1 MIKFLLKG
9 ILRDKSKSLIPVCV
23 ISLGVFITVF
33 MSGFV
38 DGVLSEMIS
47 SNANLDTGH
56 LKVMTKPYNENKDQL
71 PNDLA
76 LLEIDLLIESLESEY
91 PNLEWVPRI
100 KFGGILDVPD
110 VNGETIIQGPGIG
123 LGLSILGEDKSEI
136 ERLSIQKSIVR
147 GSMPENPNEILL
159 SEVFSKKLKISPG
172 DEVTFFGSTMEGSM
186 VFESFVMSG
195 TVMFGNPVLDR
206 STFIVD
212 FKKTQM
218 ILDMEN
224 GSSELLAY
232 FKTDFYDDKTALKI
246 ESNFNKKYLKSEDE
260 FAPIIL
266 SLRNQNDLG
275 ATLDLVDSFSFIF
288 ISIFVIA
295 MSLVLW
301 NTGLIGGLRRYQEF
315 GIRLALG
322 ESKKHVYSLLIIES
336 IIIGFIGSTFG
347 TGLGFIL
354 CYYMQ
359 ETGIDISEALT
370 NSVVIIPSVLK
381 AKVSSNLLY
390 LGYIPGL
397 ISIVFG
403 TALAGRGIFKR
414 NTSKLFKELEV

>member
-110 VNGETIIQGPGIG
+110 ANGETIIQGPGIG
-123 LGLSILGEDKSEI
+123 LGLSILGEDKGEI
-136 ERLSIQKSIVR
+136 ERLSIQKSIIR
-147 GSMPENPNEILL
+147 GSMPKNQNEILL
-159 SEVFSKKLKISPG
+159 SEVFSKKLKINPG

-218 ILDMEN
+218 ILDMDN
-224 GSSELLAY
+224 GSSELVAY
-232 FKTDFYDDKTALKI
+232 FKTNFYDDKTALKI

-275 ATLDLVDSFSFIF
+275 ATLDLVNSFSFIF

-315 GIRLALG
+315 GIRLAIG

>member
-123 LGLSILGEDKSEI
+123 LGLSILGEDKGEI
-136 ERLSIQKSIVR
+136 ERLSIKKSIVR

-159 SEVFSKKLKISPG
+159 SEVFSKKLKINPG

-212 FKKTQM
+212 FNKTQM

-224 GSSELLAY
+224 GSSELVAY
-232 FKTDFYDDKTALKI
+232 FKTNFYDDRTALKI

>member
-76 LLEIDLLIESLESEY
+76 LLEIDLLIDSLESEY
-91 PNLEWVPRI
+91 PNMEWVPRI

-123 LGLSILGEDKSEI
+123 LGLSILGEDKGEI
-136 ERLSIQKSIVR
+136 ERLSIKKSIVR

-159 SEVFSKKLKISPG
+159 SEVFSKKLKINPG

-224 GSSELLAY
+224 GSSELVAY
-232 FKTDFYDDKTALKI
+232 FKTNFYDDRAALKI

-275 ATLDLVDSFSFIF
+275 ATLDLVNSFSFIF

-359 ETGIDISEALT
+359 ENGIDISEALT

-397 ISIVFG
+397 LSIVFG
-403 TALAGRGIFKR
+403 SALAGRGIFKR

>member
-56 LKVMTKPYNENKDQL
+56 LKVITKPYNENKDQL

-110 VNGETIIQGPGIG
+110 TNGETIIQGPGIG
-123 LGLSILGEDKSEI
+123 LGLSILGEDKGEI
-136 ERLSIQKSIVR
+136 ERLSIQKSIIR
-147 GSMPENPNEILL
+147 GSMPKNQNEILL
-159 SEVFSKKLKISPG
+159 SEVFSKKLKINPG

-218 ILDMEN
+218 ILDMDN
-224 GSSELLAY
+224 GSSELVAY
-232 FKTDFYDDKTALKI
+232 FKTNFYDDKTALKI

-275 ATLDLVDSFSFIF
+275 ATLDLVNSFSFIF

-301 NTGLIGGLRRYQEF
+301 NTGLIGGLRIYQEF
-315 GIRLALG
+315 GIRLAIG

>member
-159 SEVFSKKLKISPG
+159 SEVFSKKLKINPG

-218 ILDMEN
+218 ILDMDN
-224 GSSELLAY
+224 GSSELVAY
-232 FKTDFYDDKTALKI
+232 FKTNFYDDKTALKI

>member
-110 VNGETIIQGPGIG
+110 TNGETIIQGPGIG
-123 LGLSILGEDKSEI
+123 LGLSILGEDKGEI
-136 ERLSIQKSIVR
+136 ERLSIQKSIIR
-147 GSMPENPNEILL
+147 GSMPKNQNEILL
-159 SEVFSKKLKISPG
+159 SEVFSKKLKINPG

-218 ILDMEN
+218 ILDMDN
-224 GSSELLAY
+224 GSSELVAY
-232 FKTDFYDDKTALKI
+232 FKTNFYDDKTALKI

-275 ATLDLVDSFSFIF
+275 ATLDLVNSFSFIF

-381 AKVSSNLLY
+381 AKVSTNLLY

>member
-123 LGLSILGEDKSEI
+123 LGLSILGEDKGEI

>member
-123 LGLSILGEDKSEI
+123 LGLSILGEDKGEI

-159 SEVFSKKLKISPG
+159 SEVFSKKLKINPG

-301 NTGLIGGLRRYQEF
+301 NTWLIGGLRRYQEF

-381 AKVSSNLLY
+381 AKVSTNLLY

>member
-123 LGLSILGEDKSEI
+123 LGLSILGEDKGEI

-159 SEVFSKKLKISPG
+159 SEVFSKKLKINPG

-246 ESNFNKKYLKSEDE
+246 ESTFNKKYLKSEDE

-322 ESKKHVYSLLIIES
+322 ESKKHVYTLLIIES

-381 AKVSSNLLY
+381 AKVSSTLLY

>member
-159 SEVFSKKLKISPG
+159 SEVFSKKLKINPG

-381 AKVSSNLLY
+381 AKVSSTLLY

>member
-1 MIKFLLKG
+1 MCI
-9 ILRDKSKSLIPVCV
+9 RD
-23 ISLGVFITVF
+23 
-33 MSGFV
+33 
-38 DGVLSEMIS
+38 
-47 SNANLDTGH
+47 
-56 LKVMTKPYNENKDQL
+56 
-71 PNDLA
+71 
-76 LLEIDLLIESLESEY
+76 
-91 PNLEWVPRI
+91 R
-100 KFGGILDVPD
+100 
-110 VNGETIIQGPGIG
+110 
-123 LGLSILGEDKSEI
+123 
-136 ERLSIQKSIVR
+136 
-147 GSMPENPNEILL
+147 
-159 SEVFSKKLKISPG
+159 
-172 DEVTFFGSTMEGSM
+172 
-186 VFESFVMSG
+186 
-195 TVMFGNPVLDR
+195 
-206 STFIVD
+206 
-212 FKKTQM
+212 
-218 ILDMEN
+218 
-224 GSSELLAY
+224 
-232 FKTDFYDDKTALKI
+232 
-246 ESNFNKKYLKSEDE
+246 
-260 FAPIIL
+260 
-266 SLRNQNDLG
+266 
-275 ATLDLVDSFSFIF
+275 
-288 ISIFVIA
+288 
-295 MSLVLW
+295 

>member
-76 LLEIDLLIESLESEY
+76 LLEIDLLIDSLESEY
-91 PNLEWVPRI
+91 PNMEWVPRI
-100 KFGGILDVPD
+100 KFGGILDVPG

-123 LGLSILGEDKSEI
+123 LGLSILGEDKGEI

-159 SEVFSKKLKISPG
+159 SEVFSKKLKINPG

-224 GSSELLAY
+224 GSSELVAY
-232 FKTDFYDDKTALKI
+232 FKTNFYDDRAALKI

-275 ATLDLVDSFSFIF
+275 ATLDLVNSFSFIF

-359 ETGIDISEALT
+359 ENGIDISEALT

-397 ISIVFG
+397 LSIVFG
-403 TALAGRGIFKR
+403 SALAGRGIFKR

>member
-123 LGLSILGEDKSEI
+123 LGLSILGEDKGEI

-159 SEVFSKKLKISPG
+159 SEVFSKKLKINPG

-218 ILDMEN
+218 ILDMKN

-275 ATLDLVDSFSFIF
+275 ATLDLVNSFSFIF

>member
-159 SEVFSKKLKISPG
+159 SEVFSKKLKINPG

-218 ILDMEN
+218 ILDMKN

>member
-123 LGLSILGEDKSEI
+123 LGLSILGEDKGEI
-136 ERLSIQKSIVR
+136 ERLSIKKSIVR

-159 SEVFSKKLKISPG
+159 SEVFSKKLKINPG

-218 ILDMEN
+218 ILDMKN

-275 ATLDLVDSFSFIF
+275 ATLDLVNSFSFIF

>member
-159 SEVFSKKLKISPG
+159 SEVFSKKLKINPG

-301 NTGLIGGLRRYQEF
+301 SFDEF
-315 GIRLALG
+315 FFDFR
-322 ESKKHVYSLLIIES
+322 
-336 IIIGFIGSTFG
+336 
-347 TGLGFIL
+347 
-354 CYYMQ
+354 
-359 ETGIDISEALT
+359 
-370 NSVVIIPSVLK
+370 
-381 AKVSSNLLY
+381 
-390 LGYIPGL
+390 
-397 ISIVFG
+397 IV
-403 TALAGRGIFKR
+403 
-414 NTSKLFKELEV
+414 

>member
-110 VNGETIIQGPGIG
+110 AIGETIIQGPGIG
-123 LGLSILGEDKSEI
+123 LGLSILGEDKGEI

-159 SEVFSKKLKISPG
+159 SEVFSKKLKINPG

>member
-38 DGVLSEMIS
+38 EGVLSEIIS

-56 LKVMTKPYNENKDQL
+56 LKVMTKPYNESKDQL

-76 LLEIDLLIESLESEY
+76 LLEIDLLIDSLESQY

-123 LGLSILGEDKSEI
+123 LGLSILGEDKGEI
-136 ERLSIQKSIVR
+136 ERLSILKSIVR
-147 GSMPENPNEILL
+147 GSMPKNPNEILL
-159 SEVFSKKLKISPG
+159 SEVFSKKLNINPG
-172 DEVTFFGSTMEGSM
+172 EEVTFFGSTMEGSM

-195 TVMFGNPVLDR
+195 TIMFGNPVLDR

-218 ILDMEN
+218 ILDMDN

-232 FKTDFYDDKTALKI
+232 FKTNFYDDKTALKI
-246 ESNFNKKYLKSEDE
+246 ESNFNKKYLKSDDE

-275 ATLDLVDSFSFIF
+275 ATLDLVNSFSFIF

-336 IIIGFIGSTFG
+336 IVIGFIGSTFG

-381 AKVSSNLLY
+381 AKVSSNLIY

>member
-123 LGLSILGEDKSEI
+123 LGLSILGEDKGEI
-136 ERLSIQKSIVR
+136 ERLSIKKSIVR

-159 SEVFSKKLKISPG
+159 SEVFSKKLKINPG

-275 ATLDLVDSFSFIF
+275 ATLDLVNSFSFIF
-288 ISIFVIA
+288 MSIFVIA

>member
-38 DGVLSEMIS
+38 EGVLSEIIS

-56 LKVMTKPYNENKDQL
+56 LKVMTKPYNESKDQL

-76 LLEIDLLIESLESEY
+76 LLEIDLLIDSLESQY
-91 PNLEWVPRI
+91 PNLKWVPRI

-123 LGLSILGEDKSEI
+123 LGLSILGEDKGEI
-136 ERLSIQKSIVR
+136 ERLSILKSIVR
-147 GSMPENPNEILL
+147 GSMPKNPNEILL
-159 SEVFSKKLKISPG
+159 SEVFSKKLNINPG
-172 DEVTFFGSTMEGSM
+172 EEVTFFGSTMEGSM

-195 TVMFGNPVLDR
+195 TIMFGNPVLDR

-232 FKTDFYDDKTALKI
+232 FKTNFYDDKTALKI
-246 ESNFNKKYLKSEDE
+246 ESNFNKKYLKSDDE

-275 ATLDLVDSFSFIF
+275 ATLDLVNSFSFIF

-336 IIIGFIGSTFG
+336 IVIGFIGSTFG

-381 AKVSSNLLY
+381 AKVSSNLIY

>member
-9 ILRDKSKSLIPVCV
+9 ILRDKSKSLIPICV

-38 DGVLSEMIS
+38 EGVLSEMIS

-56 LKVMTKPYNENKDQL
+56 LKIMTKPYKENKDQL

-76 LLEIDLLIESLESEY
+76 LLEIDLLIDSLEIEY

-110 VNGETIIQGPGIG
+110 VDGETIIQGPGIG
-123 LGLSILGEDKSEI
+123 LGLSILGENKAEI
-136 ERLSIQKSIVR
+136 ERLSILKSIVR
-147 GSMPENPNEILL
+147 GSMPKNPNEILL
-159 SEVFSKKLKISPG
+159 SEVFSKKLKINPG
-172 DEVTFFGSTMEGSM
+172 EKVTFFGSTMEGSM

-232 FKTDFYDDKTALKI
+232 FKTNFYDDKTALKI

-275 ATLDLVDSFSFIF
+275 ATLDLVNSFSFIF

-322 ESKKHVYSLLIIES
+322 ESKNHVYSLLIIES

-403 TALAGRGIFKR
+403 TSLAGRGIFKR

>member
-159 SEVFSKKLKISPG
+159 SEVFSKKLKINPG

-370 NSVVIIPSVLK
+370 NSVVIIPRDRKSTRLN
-381 AKVSSNLLY
+381 SSHQ
-390 LGYIPGL
+390 
-397 ISIVFG
+397 
-403 TALAGRGIFKR
+403 
-414 NTSKLFKELEV
+414 

>member
-56 LKVMTKPYNENKDQL
+56 LKVITKPYNENKDQL

-110 VNGETIIQGPGIG
+110 ANGETIIQGPGIG
-123 LGLSILGEDKSEI
+123 LGLSILGEDKGEI
-136 ERLSIQKSIVR
+136 ERLSIQKSIIR
-147 GSMPENPNEILL
+147 GSMPKNQNEILL
-159 SEVFSKKLKISPG
+159 SEVFSKKLKINPG

-218 ILDMEN
+218 ILDMDN
-224 GSSELLAY
+224 GSSELVAY
-232 FKTDFYDDKTALKI
+232 FKTNFYDDKTALKI

-275 ATLDLVDSFSFIF
+275 ATLDLVNSFSFIF

>member
-100 KFGGILDVPD
+100 KFGGILDVPG

-123 LGLSILGEDKSEI
+123 LGLSILGEDKGEI

-159 SEVFSKKLKISPG
+159 SEVFSKKLKINPG

>member
-38 DGVLSEMIS
+38 DGVLSEIIS

-110 VNGETIIQGPGIG
+110 TNGETIIQGPGIG
-123 LGLSILGEDKSEI
+123 LGLSILGEDKGEI
-136 ERLSIQKSIVR
+136 ERLSIQKSIIR
-147 GSMPENPNEILL
+147 GSMPKNQNEILL
-159 SEVFSKKLKISPG
+159 SEVFSKKLKINPG

-218 ILDMEN
+218 ILDMDN
-224 GSSELLAY
+224 GSSELVAY
-232 FKTDFYDDKTALKI
+232 FKTNFYDDKTALKI

-275 ATLDLVDSFSFIF
+275 ATLDLVNSFSFIF

-315 GIRLALG
+315 GIRLAIG

>member
-9 ILRDKSKSLIPVCV
+9 ILRDKSKSLIPICV

-110 VNGETIIQGPGIG
+110 TNGETIIQGPGIG
-123 LGLSILGEDKSEI
+123 LGLSILGEDKGEI
-136 ERLSIQKSIVR
+136 ERLSIQKSIIR
-147 GSMPENPNEILL
+147 GSMPKNQNEILL
-159 SEVFSKKLKISPG
+159 SEVFSKKLKINPG

-218 ILDMEN
+218 ILDMDN

-232 FKTDFYDDKTALKI
+232 FKTNFYDDKTALKI

-275 ATLDLVDSFSFIF
+275 ATLDLVNSFSFIF

>member
-76 LLEIDLLIESLESEY
+76 LLEIDLLIDSLESEY

-100 KFGGILDVPD
+100 KFGGILDVPG

-159 SEVFSKKLKISPG
+159 SEVFSKKLKINPG

-246 ESNFNKKYLKSEDE
+246 ESTFNKKYLKSEDE

>member
-76 LLEIDLLIESLESEY
+76 LLEIDLLIDSLESEY
-91 PNLEWVPRI
+91 PNMEWVPRI

-123 LGLSILGEDKSEI
+123 LGLSILGEDKGEI

-159 SEVFSKKLKISPG
+159 SEVFSKKLKINPG

-336 IIIGFIGSTFG
+336 IIIGFIGSTLG

>member
-100 KFGGILDVPD
+100 KFGGILDVPNE
-110 VNGETIIQGPGIG
+110 NGETIIQGPGIG
-123 LGLSILGEDKSEI
+123 LGLSILGEDKGEI
-136 ERLSIQKSIVR
+136 ERLSIKKSIVR

-159 SEVFSKKLKISPG
+159 SEVFSKKLKINPG

-212 FKKTQM
+212 FNKTQM

-224 GSSELLAY
+224 GSSELVAY
-232 FKTDFYDDKTALKI
+232 FKTNFYDDRTALKI

-359 ETGIDISEALT
+359 ENGIDISEALT

-403 TALAGRGIFKR
+403 TTLAGRGIFKR

>member
-76 LLEIDLLIESLESEY
+76 LLEIDLLIDSLESEY

-100 KFGGILDVPD
+100 KFGGILDVPG

-159 SEVFSKKLKISPG
+159 SEVFSKKLKINPG

>member
-159 SEVFSKKLKISPG
+159 SEVFSKKLKINPG

-275 ATLDLVDSFSFIF
+275 ATLDLVNSFSFIF

>member
-100 KFGGILDVPD
+100 KFGGILDVPG

-123 LGLSILGEDKSEI
+123 LGLSILGEDKGEI
-136 ERLSIQKSIVR
+136 ERLSIKKSIVR

-159 SEVFSKKLKISPG
+159 SEVFSKKLKINPG

-212 FKKTQM
+212 FNKTQM

-224 GSSELLAY
+224 GSSELVAY
-232 FKTDFYDDKTALKI
+232 FKTNFYDDRTALKI

-275 ATLDLVDSFSFIF
+275 ATLDLVNSFSFIF

>member
-159 SEVFSKKLKISPG
+159 SEVFSKKLKINPG

-212 FKKTQM
+212 FKKTQI

>member
-123 LGLSILGEDKSEI
+123 LGLSILGEDKGEI

-159 SEVFSKKLKISPG
+159 SEVFSKKLKINPG

-224 GSSELLAY
+224 GSSELVAY
-232 FKTDFYDDKTALKI
+232 FKTNFYDDRAALKI

-275 ATLDLVDSFSFIF
+275 ATLDLVNSFSFIF

-359 ETGIDISEALT
+359 ENGIDISEALT

-397 ISIVFG
+397 LSIVFG
-403 TALAGRGIFKR
+403 SALAGRGIFKR

>member
-56 LKVMTKPYNENKDQL
+56 LKVITKPYNENKDQL

-110 VNGETIIQGPGIG
+110 ANGETIIQGPGIG
-123 LGLSILGEDKSEI
+123 LGLSILGEDKGEI
-136 ERLSIQKSIVR
+136 ERLSIQKSIIR
-147 GSMPENPNEILL
+147 GSMPKNQNEILL
-159 SEVFSKKLKISPG
+159 SEVFSKKLKINPG

-218 ILDMEN
+218 ILDMDN
-224 GSSELLAY
+224 GSSELVAY
-232 FKTDFYDDKTALKI
+232 FKTNFYDDKTALKI

-315 GIRLALG
+315 GIRLAIG